1 MLYGPDNKPIRF
13 AKADY
18 DRDKKTLLKYAKKGC
33 PRCFGRGW
41 VGLNM
46 KNGKL
51 VVCICVNREELVKE
65 LMLKNANKQRLISA
79 S

>member
-1 MLYGPDNKPIRF
+1 MLYGPDGKVVRF
-13 AKADY
+13 SKADY
-18 DRDKKTLLKYAKKGC
+18 DRDKKTLKKYAKKGC

-41 VGLNM
+41 IGINT

-51 VVCICVNREELVKE
+51 LVCVCIDREELVKE
-65 LMLKNANKQRLISA
+65 LMLKNVDKQRLIHA